1 MAYNHTLSAILRGQW
16 LIENSYANAHLPL
29 VASMLQGKPVSWGME
44 KEVAPVS
51 IIKAATKTSAV
62 HYSIGPESAVG
73 EITTD
78 FIAHIK
84 MAGPILKYGDMCSYG
99 AEDYTALIN
108 NLAARDNCQGV
119 LLHIDGPGGQAS
131 GIASLGQAINNCS
144 RSKPILAVVNDG
156 MAASAHMW
164 IASQCD
170 EIYCTQSTDMVG
182 SIGAYI
188 TIADWNKQL
197 KELHKLDVTD
207 VYAPQSSDKNK
218 VYTDALEG
226 NDKALKQELK
236 VLVDGF
242 ISAVED
248 GRGGRLTSDEW
259 NTGKMYHAKDA
270 LRIGLIDGIQPLTK
284 VFARLADLVSI
295 NETEKEEAEASNN
308 SNPKLN
314 TMAFEKTMAA
324 AAATEF
330 AVVDGGFLLTEE
342 NLNSLETAFATSETN
357 TALVATQAT
366 ELQTL
371 QTALQENQTAL
382 ATANTRIT
390 ALQDEVKT
398 LGAADSGDGTTVVTE
413 KDQTAGTKKLPS
425 YLDPNSEINKAAAQT
440 LRRHGIA

>member
-1 MAYNHTLSAILRGQW
+1 MAYNHTLSAILRGEW
-16 LIENSYANAHLPL
+16 LIDKQFADAHLPM
-29 VASMLQGKPVSWGME
+29 VANMLQGKPVSWGME
-44 KEVAPVS
+44 KAV
-51 IIKAATKTSAV
+51 SAV
-62 HYSIGPESAVG
+62 TLIKTGAKSATLNYSVGPGSQ
-73 EITTD
+73 INNISND

-108 NLAARDNCQGV
+108 NLAASDNCQGV

-144 RSKPILAVVNDG
+144 RKKPILAVVNDG

-170 EIYCTQSTDMVG
+170 EIYCTQSSDMVG
-182 SIGAYI
+182 SIGAYV
-188 TIADWNKQL
+188 TIADFNKHL
-197 KELHKLDVTD
+197 KEFHKLEVKD
-207 VYAPQSSDKNK
+207 VYAPQSTDKNK
-218 VYTDALEG
+218 TYKDAVAGDEAG
-226 NDKALKQELK
+226 LKQELK
-236 VLVDGF
+236 ILVDGF

-284 VFARLADLVSI
+284 VFARLADLVAI
-295 NETEKEEAEASNN
+295 NETEKAAEASNN

-342 NLNSLETAFATSETN
+342 NLNSLETAFAASETN

-382 ATANTRIT
+382 ATANTRII
-390 ALQDEVKT
+390 ALQDEVKI
-398 LGAADSGDGTTVVTE
+398 LGAADSGDGTALVVE
-413 KDQTAGTKKLPS
+413 KDLNNNPKKVPS
-425 YLDPNSEINKAAAQT
+425 YLDPNSAINKAAANS
-440 LRRHGIA
+440 LRRHNAK